1 MMPIANQNAGAAA
14 SRGLLASARHI
25 ASRIAARLGP
35 VPITWLR
42 PRPGGATN
50 ITALQ
55 VERETLIADLREA
68 RRKHRSTSKLRE
80 RLEALTLQIL
90 KGTPDA

>member
-1 MMPIANQNAGAAA
+1 MMPIANQNVGAAA

-25 ASRIAARLGP
+25 ASRIAARFTP
-35 VPITWLR
+35 APITWLR

-55 VERETLIADLREA
+55 VERERLIADLREA
-68 RRKHRSTSKLRE
+68 RRKHRSTCE
-80 RLEALTLQIL
+80 LTARIRAITIEIL
-90 KGTPDA
+90 KGAP

>member
-1 MMPIANQNAGAAA
+1 MMPIANQNVGAAA

-25 ASRIAARLGP
+25 ASRIAARFTP

-68 RRKHRSTSKLRE
+68 RRNHRSTYEIRS
-80 RLEALTLQIL
+80 RLNAITLQIL

>member
-1 MMPIANQNAGAAA
+1 MPIANRNADAAA
-14 SRGLLASARHI
+14 SPGLLASARHI
-25 ASRIAARLGP
+25 AMLIAARFSP
-35 VPITWLR
+35 AQITS
-42 PRPGGATN
+42 PRPKAGGATN

-68 RRKHRSTSKLRE
+68 RRKHRSIYEIRS
-80 RLEALTLQIL
+80 RLNAITLQIL